1 MIELKNISK
10 TYQTSGQ
17 EVKALDNLNLQ
28 IRDGDFLAVIG
39 HSGCGKTTM
48 LNIMAGY
55 DGFDRGTYLYDGM
68 PVRMPSSGQAPS
80 FLRHQIGMIFQE
92 YHLLP
97 YLSVYDNIALATRY
111 QRSDCGKENIERLL
125 DNLDLREC
133 RNKYPHQLSG
143 GQKQRVAIARVLVRD
158 VRVIL
163 ADEPTGALDGENAA
177 GIMKIFGTLNSQG
190 MTIILV
196 THDLAIAKRCRRIA
210 VMEKGH
216 VVVQRDLLSS

>member
-10 TYQTSGQ
+10 SYQTSGQ
-17 EVKALDNLNLQ
+17 EIKALADLNLK

-48 LNIMAGY
+48 LNILAGY
-55 DGFDRGTYLYDGM
+55 DGFDRGTYRYDGM
-68 PVRMPSSGQAPS
+68 PVKIPSNGQAPS

-111 QRSDCGKENIERLL
+111 QRSDYGKESIDKLL
-125 DNLDLREC
+125 ESLDLREC
-133 RNKYPHQLSG
+133 RNKFPHQLSG

-163 ADEPTGALDGENAA
+163 ADEPTGALDSENAA
-177 GIMKIFGTLNSQG
+177 GIMKIFRTLNDQG
-190 MTIILV
+190 MTIVLV
-196 THDLAIAKRCRRIA
+196 THDLAVAKKCRRIA

-216 VVVQRDLLSS
+216 VVAQRDLLSP